1 MCNIPL
7 LNITAHTL
15 NEGEN
20 YIAGGEV
27 LKLLRIKLQRNKRI
41 KTVSSFI
48 VNKLPHKDA
57 VVYNVV
63 IINSGGMVEY
73 VLRLV

>member
-1 MCNIPL
+1 LCYITLQPIP
-7 LNITAHTL
+7 L

-20 YIAGGEV
+20 YIPGGEV

-41 KTVSSFI
+41 KTVSRFI

-57 VVYNVV
+57 VVYNAA
-63 IINSGGMVEY
+63 IINSGGMVGMY
-73 VLRLV
+73 